1 VLPDGSLE
9 LVGGPSSHLLHSY
22 AASTV
27 LVHVPVG
34 TSAIAAGDELD
45 YWRID
50 G

>member
-1 VLPDGSLE
+1 VH

-34 TSAIAAGDELD
+34 VAHLDKGDPVEV
-45 YWRID
+45 WSID
-50 G
+50 E